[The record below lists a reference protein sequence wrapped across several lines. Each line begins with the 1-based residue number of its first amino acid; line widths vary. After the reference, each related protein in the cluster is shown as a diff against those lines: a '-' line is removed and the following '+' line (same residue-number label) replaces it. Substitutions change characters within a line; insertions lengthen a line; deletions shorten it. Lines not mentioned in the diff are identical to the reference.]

1 MDPADLTEARVAE
14 MVSGVAAYLRRE
26 RELYFRASEPL
37 SVGWR
42 TAVQAYFSGTLLDS
56 IRTIILKGA
65 RIPPPPFYSEAMAM
79 SSGNFPDFVHLAS
92 ITYLD
97 TIVFHDEIMLR
108 TLFHGL
114 VHATQMA
121 LLGLDRYADL
131 YVRGFVKFR
140 TWIAIPLEAQAYQ
153 LDTRFAMSP
162 AASFSVEDEVKS
174 WAEQGRY

>member
-1 MDPADLTEARVAE
+1 MDPAELTEARVAE

-37 SVGWR
+37 SPGWR
-42 TAVQAYFSGTLLDS
+42 NAVQAYFPNTLLDS

-65 RIPPPPFYSEAMAM
+65 RIPPPPFYSEAVAM

-92 ITYLD
+92 VTYLD
-97 TIVFHDEIMLR
+97 IIVFHDQIAAR

-114 VHATQMA
+114 VHAAQMA
-121 LLGLDRYADL
+121 FLGLERYTDL
-131 YVRGFVKFR
+131 YVRGFLKSR
-140 TWIAIPLEAQAYQ
+140 SWIAIPLEAQAYQ

-162 AASFSVEDEVKS
+162 TAAFSVEDEIKS
-174 WAEQGRY
+174 WAEQGLF

>member
-14 MVSGVAAYLRRE
+14 MVSGVAAYLHRE

-37 SVGWR
+37 SPGWR
-42 TAVQAYFSGTLLDS
+42 NGVQAYFPNTLLDS

-65 RIPPPPFYSEAMAM
+65 RIPPPPFYSEAVAM

-92 ITYLD
+92 FTYVD
-97 TIVFHDEIMLR
+97 TIVFHDEIALR

-121 LLGLDRYADL
+121 LLGLDHYTDL
-131 YVRGFVKFR
+131 YVRGFVKSR
-140 TWIAIPLEAQAYQ
+140 SWIAIPLEAQAHQ

-162 AASFSVEDEVKS
+162 STSFSVEEEVKS

>member
-1 MDPADLTEARVAE
+1 MDPAELTEVRVAE
-14 MVSGVAAYLRRE
+14 MVSGVMAYLRRE

-42 TAVQAYFSGTLLDS
+42 TAVHAYFSGTLLDS

-97 TIVFHDEIMLR
+97 TIVFHDEILLR

-131 YVRGFVKFR
+131 YVRGFVKSR

>member
-1 MDPADLTEARVAE
+1 

-37 SVGWR
+37 SPGWR
-42 TAVQAYFSGTLLDS
+42 NAVQAYFPNTLLDS

-65 RIPPPPFYSEAMAM
+65 RIPPPPFYSEAVAM

-92 ITYLD
+92 FTYVD
-97 TIVFHDEIMLR
+97 TIVFHDEIALR

-121 LLGLDRYADL
+121 LLGLDHYTDL
-131 YVRGFVKFR
+131 YVRGFVKSR
-140 TWIAIPLEAQAYQ
+140 SWIAIPLEAQAYQ

-162 AASFSVEDEVKS
+162 STSFSVEEEVKS